1 MTVIQG
7 LVEHGDERGR
17 TLGFPTA
24 NIQLFDEQTE
34 DGVWAAVIRTD
45 SGKSWLAAVSIGR
58 RQTFY
63 ARAGYKLLE
72 AHLLDFNEDLY
83 GRKLTVTLT
92 AKLRDQQTFSS
103 INALTE
109 QLRHD
114 VTATRNWA
122 QQHYPGLVSPGS
134 HESGVASWP
143 EQLPRTLTAAQ

>member
-7 LVEHGDERGR
+7 IVEHGDERGR

-24 NIQLFDEQTE
+24 NIQLFDNQAE

-45 SGKSWLAAVSIGR
+45 SGKPWLAAVSIGR

-63 ARAGYKLLE
+63 AQTGNKLLE
-72 AHLLDFNEDLY
+72 AHLLDFNDDLY
-83 GRKLTVTLT
+83 GRQLTVTLT
-92 AKLRDQQTFSS
+92 AKLRDQQTFST

-109 QLRHD
+109 QLHHD

-122 QQHYPGLVSPGS
+122 QQHYRWLVSPGS
-134 HESGVASWP
+134 HENGAAIWP
-143 EQLPRTLTAAQ
+143 LPRTLAAAQ